1 MKKLFFAAMALAT
14 IVSCSKSDEPTLDS
28 SKKSVSIKIEN
39 MVTTRGVT
47 PPSATTNYKVAD
59 ANDLYVAFCDASG
72 AIVGGI
78 YKLTSGTTENTGAY
92 TFHALP
98 ETVTQFFVFGNDN
111 GSLTSYASLSAA
123 ETAWNESPTT
133 QVDDDIMDVI
143 VFGKSK
149 PITYVKD
156 CFDPEG
162 DGAVKYQLFEGS
174 TTVKPNVARVEI
186 LSIGCSDLGARD
198 TDLNTTTL
206 GFDKLEL
213 DSIKLGSMKED
224 LADYILEA
232 NVVDN
237 VAQPVTTAPAD
248 GEVWSW
254 NFVGGSVANYP
265 LALTLD
271 ATSTA
276 YKVTKPTRTVIASS
290 YTDNETKEAL
300 TSFETG
306 NVYKMNV
313 VVTEK
318 NLLGND
324 TDICVAVTVTIN
336 DWIINNITPNFGN

>member
-1 MKKLFFAAMALAT
+1 MKKLFFAAMALAA

-47 PPSATTNYKVAD
+47 KPSATADYKVAD
-59 ANDLYVAFCDASG
+59 ADDLYVAFCDASG
-72 AIVGGI
+72 AIVGGTHQ
-78 YKLTSGTTENTGAY
+78 LTTGSTENTGAY

-111 GSLTSYASLSAA
+111 GTLTSYASLSAA

-133 QVDDDIMDVI
+133 QENDQIKDVI
-143 VFGKSK
+143 VFGKSGT
-149 PITYVKD
+149 ITYVKD
-156 CFDPEG
+156 CVDPEG
-162 DGAVKYQLFEGS
+162 DDAVKYQLFEGS
-174 TTVKPNVARVEI
+174 AIVKPNVARVEI

-198 TDLNTTTL
+198 NDGNTTTL
-206 GFDKLEL
+206 GFDKLDL
-213 DSIKLGSMKED
+213 TTIKLGSMDED
-224 LADYILEA
+224 LADYVLEA
-232 NVVDN
+232 NVVDG
-237 VAQPVTTAPAD
+237 VAQLVTTAPAND
-248 GEVWSW
+248 EVWSW
-254 NFVGGSVANYP
+254 NFEGGSVANYP

-276 YKVTKPTRTVIASS
+276 YIVSVPTRTVIASS
-290 YTDNETKEAL
+290 YTDNETNEAL
-300 TSFETG
+300 TSFEKG

-324 TDICVAVTVTIN
+324 TNICVAVTVTIN